1 MSISENISEN
11 IVAIVTVFGFAIT
24 ILTLKKGRKDLAI
37 SNVIELQKLLIE
49 YSDIHT
55 NLLPDGDWNKSEFR
69 IENLSVNEFSKFNSY
84 FGVFEIAKLMID
96 NNSLSKEEFKIFFE
110 YRLSNLK
117 NCKPAM
123 ENINGSK
130 KNWKNLLELIE
141 LVK

>member
-1 MSISENISEN
+1 MNFNEQISENIE
-11 IVAIVTVFGFAIT
+11 AIITVLGFGIT
-24 ILTLKKGRKDLAI
+24 IFTLRKGRKDLAI

-55 NLLPDGDWNKSEFR
+55 NLLPDGKWNKPEFR
-69 IENLSVNEFSKFNSY
+69 FENLSVDEFSKFNSY

-96 NNSLSKEEFKIFFE
+96 NNSLSKKEFEIFFN

-123 ENINGSK
+123 ENINENKSD
-130 KNWKNLLELIE
+130 WENLIK
-141 LVK
+141 LVESVK